1 MKKYAALIALFLTTG
16 ALFAADPAPKVG
28 IVNFTTCVTDSK
40 VGKQEQSSFESL
52 KKQMT
57 TLVEDTE
64 KQLRDLSEKFNDK
77 DFLDGLSPDAEA
89 EMKVKFQTLSEEL
102 GRYQNQYYQVLQ
114 QANYKLLQ
122 TVSGTIN
129 SAAEKVASGKGLN
142 MIVNKEACF
151 YYLPALDITS
161 DVIKEMDKNFELD
174 AKKQAAAPAPTPA
187 PAEKVE
193 AKR

>member
-1 MKKYAALIALFLTTG
+1 MKKYAALITLFLTTG
-16 ALFAADPAPKVG
+16 ALYAADPAPKVG
-28 IVNFTTCVTDSK
+28 IVNFSTCVTDSK
-40 VGKQEQSSFESL
+40 VGKQEQVSFESL

-77 DFLDGLSPDAEA
+77 DYLDGLSPDAEA
-89 EMKVKFQTLSEEL
+89 EMKAKYQTLSEEL

-122 TVSGTIN
+122 TVGGNIN
-129 SAAEKVASGKGLN
+129 SAAEKVASGKGIN
-142 MIVNKEACF
+142 MVVNKEACF

-161 DVIKEMDKNFELD
+161 DVIKEMDKNFDLD
-174 AKKQAAAPAPTPA
+174 TKKQAAATAPAPQVTD
-187 PAEKVE
+187 KVE
-193 AKR
+193 AKK